1 MLLVDQ
7 LKLQWS
13 FSRGGRGR
21 RKKKKHPVELEN
33 FYYPIMCRGV
43 GYQVVYF
50 QSSIIRKVV
59 IEIHSR
65 EEAFL
70 EEIDGSEI
78 WEMCKEM
85 FIIAYSTLIWV

>member
-1 MLLVDQ
+1 MGE
-7 LKLQWS
+7 
-13 FSRGGRGR
+13 GGGG
-21 RKKKKHPVELEN
+21 KKNHPVELEN
-33 FYYPIMCRGV
+33 FTTPLCAGGV

-70 EEIDGSEI
+70 EEIDESKI
-78 WEMCKEM
+78 WEMCGEM
-85 FIIAYSTLIWV
+85 FVIAYSALIWV

>member
-1 MLLVDQ
+1 M
-7 LKLQWS
+7 
-13 FSRGGRGR
+13 R
-21 RKKKKHPVELEN
+21 RKKKKKKTS
-33 FYYPIMCRGV
+33 CRIGKFLLPHYVQGV

-50 QSSIIRKVV
+50 QSSIVRKVV

-85 FIIAYSTLIWV
+85 FIIAYSTLIRV